1 MPHKSPRAL
10 ISASRIDVASLKA
23 SLITAGNINALT
35 LTTTKGSIGGWSID
49 SDSIYRG
56 TKKNAANTYTAASGS
71 MTVGST
77 GIRGYKWRLE
87 STGAG
92 AVAGGNIVWDA
103 SGNVTFAAS
112 VSLQWTAPID
122 SITTALGGNTYPKL
136 TKITAAGIYTG
147 SITGRSDYCRYHFR
161 RPYSG
166 GQHQCL
172 QTGYGQR
179 ESLAGYGRQHRSPYA
194 EWSPRARLEAG

>member
-1 MPHKSPRAL
+1 
-10 ISASRIDVASLKA
+10 
-23 SLITAGNINALT
+23 
-35 LTTTKGSIGGWSID
+35 
-49 SDSIYRG
+49 
-56 TKKNAANTYTAASGS
+56 

-147 SITGRSDYCRYHFR
+147 SITA
-161 RPYSG
+161 
-166 GQHQCL
+166 GQITAGTISADRIAAAASMPP
-172 QTGYGQR
+172 TGYGQR

-194 EWSPRARLEAG
+194 ECHQGQDWRLDDRSDGIERQHILLDSGNRRLVVYG